1 MNAPHRGTSR
11 IARGRDATL
20 LVALAASMWG
30 LDGLLRKPLA
40 TQLDAATVVFWEH
53 LIAVVLLT
61 PFIPGALRA
70 LRRCT
75 RREQLAVVVIG
86 VGSSATATVIFTK
99 AFALAAAHYD
109 FVTPLVLQ
117 QLQPII
123 AVALAVT
130 ILNERL
136 RVSYAHYAVPALI
149 GAWLLAIPDPL
160 HPRVSELTPALLA
173 LGAAVLWA
181 AGTVLGRLV
190 GFSLS
195 PREVTTLRYVF
206 GLAGATAAVPITGAP
221 YAAGWHNAAGL
232 MLLALIPGL
241 LALWLYYRGL
251 ASTAASRATLA
262 ELAFPVTAALVGV
275 LFLGSTVT
283 TSQWVGLAIV
293 AASVVGLGLHEQRR
307 RPAVVVPDEP
317 VAVGAAT

>member
-1 MNAPHRGTSR
+1 MTLKTPAT
-11 IARGRDATL
+11 RGRDATL

-53 LIAVVLLT
+53 LIAVVALS
-61 PFIPGALRA
+61 PFVPGALRA
-70 LRRCT
+70 LRRCSL
-75 RREQLAVVVIG
+75 RDQLAVVVIG
-86 VGSSATATVIFTK
+86 IGSSATATVIFTK
-99 AFALAAAHYD
+99 AFALSAKNYD

-123 AVALAVT
+123 AVLLAVS

-136 RVSYAHYAVPALI
+136 RVSYAYYAVPALA
-149 GAWLLAIPDPL
+149 GAWLLALPHPFDP
-160 HPRVSELTPALLA
+160 HVSEVEPALLA

-190 GFSLS
+190 GFSLA

-206 GLAGATAAVPITGAP
+206 GFIGATAAVRITGAP

-232 MLLALIPGL
+232 VLLALIPGL

-251 ASTAASRATLA
+251 ARTAASRATLA
-262 ELAFPVTAALVGV
+262 ELAFPATAAIVGV
-275 LFLGSTVT
+275 VFLDTALTG
-283 TSQWVGLAIV
+283 SQWLGLAVV
-293 AASVVGLGLHEQRR
+293 AVAVVGLGLHEQRR
-307 RPAVVVPDEP
+307 RPAVQVPDQP
-317 VAVGAAT
+317 AVVAVG